1 MSYTG
6 GGLSSPNKHYVLTEL
21 DGDPDDI
28 ESAGNSY
35 KTIGEQLEWTAT
47 ELDKLSSEE
56 RYTAKGLD
64 AIRESAGEL
73 AGELHKVA
81 KRYSGTGPVLVTYSA
96 ALRTARSQT
105 VDPLVSKIQQAHQAH
120 QQAQEKLDDAHDKAD
135 DLDHTMPWEDDP
147 TDAQKAAA
155 ASAVSDAETAEGT
168 AASAL
173 DDLWVSF
180 ESGYGAW
187 ESAYDDA
194 VSGVEHALDASG
206 INDSWWEDLLDG
218 IATVATILGTIL
230 VIAALAIT
238 GPIAAVL
245 LAVAAA
251 LSAIALIAHLTMMA
265 CGSKRVSMTDI
276 LFDAIGV
283 VPFLG
288 AFGKGLRA
296 GQGFAGAFRGALGM
310 GGATRATITAGRNA
324 VASDIR
330 SIAGAGGRYGGRAAR
345 EARAPGI
352 ADDFLNSVTSN
363 WGRSTWNA
371 LRYGGT
377 RLDGQAATLAERM
390 ASAWPGGRIG
400 PASRNWLGDLA
411 NPGPLLQGTN
421 VWNAGYGVY
430 QSAQGLGVP
439 LPDMPDFV
447 PNPFR

>member
-1 MSYTG
+1 
-6 GGLSSPNKHYVLTEL
+6 
-21 DGDPDDI
+21 
-28 ESAGNSY
+28 
-35 KTIGEQLEWTAT
+35 
-47 ELDKLSSEE
+47 
-56 RYTAKGLD
+56 
-64 AIRESAGEL
+64 
-73 AGELHKVA
+73 
-81 KRYSGTGPVLVTYSA
+81 
-96 ALRTARSQT
+96 
-105 VDPLVSKIQQAHQAH
+105 
-120 QQAQEKLDDAHDKAD
+120 
-135 DLDHTMPWEDDP
+135 
-147 TDAQKAAA
+147 
-155 ASAVSDAETAEGT
+155 
-168 AASAL
+168 
-173 DDLWVSF
+173 
-180 ESGYGAW
+180 
-187 ESAYDDA
+187 
-194 VSGVEHALDASG
+194 
-206 INDSWWEDLLDG
+206 
-218 IATVATILGTIL
+218 
-230 VIAALAIT
+230 
-238 GPIAAVL
+238 
-245 LAVAAA
+245 
-251 LSAIALIAHLTMMA
+251 
-265 CGSKRVSMTDI
+265 
-276 LFDAIGV
+276 
-283 VPFLG
+283 
-288 AFGKGLRA
+288 
-296 GQGFAGAFRGALGM
+296 M